1 MTKLTTEQK
10 EQLADMVDSGEWDTV
25 MALCGIA
32 VGNHQSRLL
41 TTDISKGDRDL
52 LMNKAKLEGALD
64 VQRLMD
70 NVREYIGVIKK
81 KG

>member
-1 MTKLTTEQK
+1 MKKLSIEQR

-32 VGNHQSRLL
+32 IENHQSRLL
-41 TTDISKGDRDL
+41 STDISKNDRDIVL
-52 LMNKAKLEGALD
+52 NKAKLEGALD

-70 NVREYIGVIKK
+70 NVREYVGITKK
-81 KG
+81 RS